1 MNRKKN
7 IQDAALNGG
16 LVDYVEE
23 CRADVG
29 VEATIE
35 QFMQAFCSRCLRP
48 ECHRSSYHGL
58 TWAHR
63 MRRQEQGLKS
73 PIFLPTDDPRYSEH
87 ASQEFE
93 SFAQQKVRVQNWE
106 SFQGARQ
113 PSYLVSAP
121 DPEEPSETDT
131 TGTGTTTEDDSGS
144 NTVQSTPGRRVIH
157 NNNLPWETV
166 QAVEDST
173 RVQKAEPATVTPVP
187 KPEPEPRPEPRPEPQ
202 ERPARKQM
210 TYNTPMPEGGIML
223 PGAPPAANAQPRTT
237 GNAKV
242 VANDPWAVPTSPEE
256 AAQRKEKGRSTLKV
270 KLGGT
275 KKRKDT

>member
-1 MNRKKN
+1 MKRKTN

-29 VEATIE
+29 IEATIE
-35 QFMQAFCSRCLRP
+35 QFMQAYCSRCLRP

-87 ASQEFE
+87 ATQEFE

-113 PSYLVSAP
+113 PSYLVSE
-121 DPEEPSETDT
+121 PETPETDT
-131 TGTGTTTEDDSGS
+131 DTTTEE
-144 NTVQSTPGRRVIH
+144 STSQTTPARRVIH

-166 QAVEDST
+166 QTVEDQTVEDQAGKDST
-173 RVQKAEPATVTPVP
+173 RVQDTEPASVA
-187 KPEPEPRPEPRPEPQ
+187 PEPEPRPEPRPEQ
-202 ERPARKQM
+202 KERPARKQM
-210 TYNTPMPEGGIML
+210 AYNTPMPEGGIML
-223 PGAPPAANAQPRTT
+223 PGAPPAANAQPRAT

>member
-1 MNRKKN
+1 MNRQKN

-29 VEATIE
+29 IEATIE

-93 SFAQQKVRVQNWE
+93 SFAQKKVRVQNWE
-106 SFQGARQ
+106 SFQDARQ
-113 PSYLVSAP
+113 PSYLVSEP
-121 DPEEPSETDT
+121 DPETPVETDT
-131 TGTGTTTEDDSGS
+131 TDTTEGDTGS
-144 NTVQSTPGRRVIH
+144 NTGSNTAQSTPGRRVIH

-173 RVQKAEPATVTPVP
+173 RVQKTEPATVAS
-187 KPEPEPRPEPRPEPQ
+187 KPEPKSRPEPRPEPQ

-223 PGAPPAANAQPRTT
+223 PGAPPAANTQPRTT

-256 AAQRKEKGRSTLKV
+256 AAQRKDKGRSTLKV
-270 KLGGT
+270 KLGGI
-275 KKRKDT
+275 KKQKET